1 MSHHPQ
7 DHFDAGSIAFAS
19 NADCDRA
26 TVLFSQLANALQS
39 EQLKNREAADAI
51 DAQAERIK
59 ALEEALDMATQG
71 KYSELMLRLADQ
83 CSAVRAMKL
92 DATRIKA
99 LEGDAERYRWLRD
112 EYWDFNV
119 DTHGIWD
126 SDSTQL
132 DATIDRAR
140 ALLGEK

>member
-39 EQLKNREAADAI
+39 EQLKNREAADAL

-59 ALEEALDMATQG
+59 ALEGDVTNRQAALIVTQSKRIVELEGALREALRIDYEMEKG
-71 KYSELMLRLADQ
+71 GGVSGSEI
-83 CSAVRAMKL
+83 RAFRK
-92 DATRIKA
+92 
-99 LEGDAERYRWLRD
+99 
-112 EYWDFNV
+112 
-119 DTHGIWD
+119 
-126 SDSTQL
+126 
-132 DATIDRAR
+132 RAR
-140 ALLGEK
+140 ALLGK

>member
-1 MSHHPQ
+1 MTDKTLQDRLRDPSHG
-7 DHFDAGSIAFAS
+7 FDRNDSHTE
-19 NADCDRA
+19 DRY
-26 TVLFSQLANALQS
+26 VCLCEHLAN
-39 EQLKNREAADAI
+39 EAADAI
-51 DAQAERIK
+51 DAQAE
-59 ALEEALDMATQG
+59 
-71 KYSELMLRLADQ
+71 
-83 CSAVRAMKL
+83 
-92 DATRIKA
+92 RIKA

-140 ALLGEK
+140 ALLGE

>member
-39 EQLKNREAADAI
+39 EQLKNREAADAL

-59 ALEEALDMATQG
+59 ALEGALRGIMPYWTHAWDLVEGGLFIDKQSV
-71 KYSELMLRLADQ
+71 K
-83 CSAVRAMKL
+83 KF
-92 DATRIKA
+92 DAA
-99 LEGDAERYRWLRD
+99 
-112 EYWDFNV
+112 F
-119 DTHGIWD
+119 
-126 SDSTQL
+126 Q
-132 DATIDRAR
+132 RAR
-140 ALLGEK
+140 ALLEGK

>member
-39 EQLKNREAADAI
+39 EQLKNRDAADAL
-51 DAQAERIK
+51 DAQ
-59 ALEEALDMATQG
+59 EA
-71 KYSELMLRLADQ
+71 
-83 CSAVRAMKL
+83 
-92 DATRIKA
+92 RIKA
-99 LEGDAERYRWLRD
+99 LEGALRKVV
-112 EYWDFNV
+112 EEWDNDYCV
-119 DTHGIWD
+119 DYADVIEDT
-126 SDSTQL
+126 
-132 DATIDRAR
+132 R

>member
-59 ALEEALDMATQG
+59 ALEGDVTNRQAALIVTQS
-71 KYSELMLRLADQ
+71 K
-83 CSAVRAMKL
+83 
-92 DATRIKA
+92 RIVE
-99 LEGDAERYRWLRD
+99 LEGALRD
-112 EYWDFNV
+112 CLEKGSRWHPCDPV
-119 DTHGIWD
+119 VV
-126 SDSTQL
+126 Q
-132 DATIDRAR
+132 AR

>member
-39 EQLKNREAADAI
+39 EQLKNREAADAL
-51 DAQAERIK
+51 DAQAE
-59 ALEEALDMATQG
+59 
-71 KYSELMLRLADQ
+71 
-83 CSAVRAMKL
+83 
-92 DATRIKA
+92 RIKA

-140 ALLGEK
+140 ALLGE

>member
-39 EQLKNREAADAI
+39 EQLKNREAADAL

-59 ALEEALDMATQG
+59 ALEGDVTNRQAALIVTQS
-71 KYSELMLRLADQ
+71 K
-83 CSAVRAMKL
+83 
-92 DATRIKA
+92 RIVE
-99 LEGDAERYRWLRD
+99 LEGALRGIMPYWTHAWDLVEGGLFIDKQSVKKFDAA
-112 EYWDFNV
+112 F
-119 DTHGIWD
+119 
-126 SDSTQL
+126 Q
-132 DATIDRAR
+132 RAR
-140 ALLGEK
+140 ALLEGK